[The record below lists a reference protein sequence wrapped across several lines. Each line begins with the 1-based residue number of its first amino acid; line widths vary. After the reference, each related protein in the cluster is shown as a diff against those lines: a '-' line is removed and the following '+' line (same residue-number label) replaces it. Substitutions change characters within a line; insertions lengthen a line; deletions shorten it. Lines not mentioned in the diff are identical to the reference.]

1 MLLSPSSPKP
11 MAENCTGKKSDLWLK
26 LVLENVLTPSIG
38 CLGIFGNCVAIDTL
52 RHPTIKTT
60 FNQSL
65 VCLAICEILFL
76 IMMIFDQF
84 VDHENTY

>member
-52 RHPTIKTT
+52 RHPPAEVFIPPPHPPSST
-60 FNQSL
+60 S
-65 VCLAICEILFL
+65 AYLFIYCDPL
-76 IMMIFDQF
+76 QL
-84 VDHENTY
+84 

>member
-11 MAENCTGKKSDLWLK
+11 MAEKCTRKKSDLWLK

-65 VCLAICEILFL
+65 VCRDILFL
-76 IMMIFDQF
+76 VMMILNQSS
-84 VDHENTY
+84 ETAEKGQA